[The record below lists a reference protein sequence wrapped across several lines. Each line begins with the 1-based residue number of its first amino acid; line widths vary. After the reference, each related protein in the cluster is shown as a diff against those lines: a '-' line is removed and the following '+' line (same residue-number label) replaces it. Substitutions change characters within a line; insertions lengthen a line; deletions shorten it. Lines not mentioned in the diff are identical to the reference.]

1 MTGNLE
7 ELDDAQIDSIIENLK
22 QQKQKDEEEAISKA
36 KEDRHKENAQDD
48 FLNMAEDALNNDTF
62 QDAPIEEQAG
72 VNTLF
77 DDDDDIAAR
86 REAEK
91 NEAQETSDKEL
102 PMAIK
107 RQI

>member
-36 KEDRHKENAQDD
+36 KETAQDD

-62 QDAPIEEQAG
+62 QDAPTEEQAG